1 MKFNINM
8 GDGVAFDITGKDVL
22 RTAMKMSDAYPGET
36 IMVFAMDVCR
46 LQVLD
51 GKVIEDRA
59 DIHPFHDLSHYSPLV
74 QMAIEVQWRNLIT
87 ADIRAKYTLTDMHG
101 GRGII
106 LPISM
111 AEWDDHYKELSLKFP
126 GDDIG
131 NVIVGNDGE
140 ALVAR
145 PDGAPGQF
153 IMGLPP
159 VGYYD
164 GCRKLDSEIDFE
176 LDWNAITGNAPVDG
190 GVHDASVTMHQEL
203 AKGGSYEGV
212 KKRPS
217 FVRCGGPVNWDA
229 LAKEPRPMAPGHAHH
244 PINVHSDE
252 STDMSFGLAK
262 LAEHLGQP
270 ANRNINIEDRQL
282 RKPLRIEGEYYPEGI
297 TSTALPKDGAFIDGA
312 NSGERLHA
320 EIKKQI
326 EAGGG
331 DKIIAVIDSYS
342 PMVDD
347 IQGESERVETAED
360 RKRRFLIHGPD
371 GESKE

>member
-51 GKVIEDRA
+51 GKVIEDQV

-87 ADIRAKYTLTDMHG
+87 ADIRAKYVLTDTHG
-101 GRGII
+101 GRGVI

-126 GDDIG
+126 GTDIG

-140 ALVAR
+140 VLTAR
-145 PDGAPGQF
+145 PDGTPGQF
-153 IMGLPP
+153 LMAPP

-164 GCRKLDSEIDFE
+164 GVRKLDSEIDFE
-176 LDWNAITGNAPVDG
+176 LDWNAITGNAPKDG
-190 GVHDASVTMHQEL
+190 GVHDAAVTMHQEM
-203 AKGGSYEGV
+203 AKGGSYEGK

-217 FVRCGGPVNWDA
+217 FVRCGGPVNWDD
-229 LAKEPRPMAPGHAHH
+229 LAKAPRPMAPTGNHH
-244 PINVHSDE
+244 PIGVHTDE
-252 STDMSFGLAK
+252 STDMSFGLGK
-262 LAEHLGQP
+262 LAGYLSQP
-270 ANRNINIEDRQL
+270 PGGHIDIEDREP
-282 RKPLRIEGEYYPEGI
+282 RNPPTAAGEHYEG
-297 TSTALPKDGAFIDGA
+297 
-312 NSGERLHA
+312 
-320 EIKKQI
+320 
-326 EAGGG
+326 
-331 DKIIAVIDSYS
+331 
-342 PMVDD
+342 
-347 IQGESERVETAED
+347 
-360 RKRRFLIHGPD
+360 
-371 GESKE
+371 KE

>member
-51 GKVIEDRA
+51 GKVIEDQA

-74 QMAIEVQWRNLIT
+74 QMAIEVQWREMIT
-87 ADIRAKYTLTDMHG
+87 ADIRAKFVLTDLHG
-101 GRGII
+101 GRGS
-106 LPISM
+106 LSPVSM
-111 AEWDDHYKELSLKFP
+111 APWDDLYNELSLKFP
-126 GDDIG
+126 FGCGLGNMIIG
-131 NVIVGNDGE
+131 HDNE
-140 ALVAR
+140 MLVAR
-145 PDGAPGQF
+145 PDGEPGQF
-153 IMGLPP
+153 IMAPP
-159 VGYYD
+159 PGYYD
-164 GCRKLDSEIDFE
+164 GCRAIDW
-176 LDWNAITGNAPVDG
+176 DAITGATPKDG
-190 GVHDASVTMHQEL
+190 GVHDAAVTMHHERT
-203 AKGGSYEGV
+203 KE
-212 KKRPS
+212 RPAS
-217 FVRCGGPVNWDA
+217 DSAIPVNWDFLDKA
-229 LAKEPRPMAPGHAHH
+229 PMLMPPKGNHH
-244 PINVHSDE
+244 PIGVHTDE
-252 STDMSFGLAK
+252 STDMSFGLGK
-262 LAEHLGQP
+262 LAGYLSQP
-270 ANRNINIEDRQL
+270 PGGHIDIEDREL

-297 TSTALPKDGAFIDGA
+297 TSTALPKDGEFIDGA

-347 IQGESERVETAED
+347 IQGKAERVETAED
-360 RKRRFLIHGPD
+360 RKRRFLIHRPD
-371 GESKE
+371 GAGKE